1 MLINKILD
9 LAAVR
14 PKAQIVVAVNF
25 PFVFLRH
32 NDIFAFY
39 FGRIHGLFIELLACF
54 SHRLA
59 AFSHIFTGNKI
70 ICPEESDTSIL

>member
-25 PFVFLRH
+25 PILFLRH

-39 FGRIHGLFIELLACF
+39 FGSKFVVFNDLLACF

-70 ICPEESDTSIL
+70 SCPEESATSIL